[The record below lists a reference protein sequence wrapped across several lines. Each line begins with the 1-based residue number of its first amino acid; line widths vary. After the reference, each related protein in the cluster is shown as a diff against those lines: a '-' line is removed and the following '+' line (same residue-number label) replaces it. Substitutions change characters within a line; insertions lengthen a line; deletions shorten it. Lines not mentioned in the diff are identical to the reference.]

1 MRKKLQNKR
10 GFTLVELIVVLT
22 ILGVLAAMLI
32 PALQGYIEKSLETAD
47 IVNVRTAYMQ
57 VLADAMTGEDD
68 PTQIV
73 QLKQGQDGWQHFDP
87 VTIAGITHAAG
98 EVDTANWIGSP
109 TAHGT
114 CTVSYVEGTGV
125 VLTWSG
131 NAVKPPIQ
139 LAPRPPAPTKPT
151 VNLEENLHG
160 ILENSG
166 LLSTDLKDL
175 TARDKF
181 YEIDSTCPFS
191 TMVPKVKDQIKED
204 SLLNTGTW
212 DFRKLRN
219 EYPGQYLLW
228 TSVNAKDYTDG
239 TEVPVLISKQD
250 KGIFYIT
257 TMKVTTVTKS
267 NKGVNYTYNV
277 IGNGIDNQTKLKPYI
292 TGTVYNSL
300 EEAYAAYA
308 EMVKKNFPDYETT
321 LPG

>member
-1 MRKKLQNKR
+1 MREKLKNKR

-32 PALQGYIEKSLETAD
+32 PALQGYMEKSLETAD

-57 VLADAMTGEDD
+57 VLADAMTGDSN

-73 QLKQGQDGWQHFDP
+73 QLKQGQDEWQHFDP

-98 EVDTANWIGSP
+98 DSDTDNWKGSP

-114 CTVSYVEGTGV
+114 CTVSYKEGIGV

-131 NAVKPPIQ
+131 KAPNKPQ
-139 LAPRPPAPTKPT
+139 LAPRPPAPTKPPVDLT
-151 VNLEENLHG
+151 EKLHD

-166 LLSTDLKDL
+166 LLETDLKDL
-175 TARDKF
+175 TAREKF
-181 YEIDSTCPFS
+181 YEIDSTCPNS
-191 TMVPKVKDQIKED
+191 TMVPKVQAQIGAN

-212 DFRKLRN
+212 DFRKLRQ
-219 EYPGQYLLW
+219 EHPGRYLLW
-228 TSVNAKDYTDG
+228 TSVDVKTVEAG
-239 TEVPVLISKQD
+239 TQVPVLISKED
-250 KGIFYIT
+250 GGKFYIT
-257 TMKVTTVTKS
+257 TMPVTTSKVK
-267 NKGVNYTYNV
+267 NQTYNV
-277 IGNGIDNQTKLKPYI
+277 IGKGIETRAALKPYI
-292 TGTVYNSL
+292 QGTEYTSL

-308 EMVKKNFPDYETT
+308 DLVKSNYGDYANT

>member
-1 MRKKLQNKR
+1 MREKLQNKR

-57 VLADAMTGEDD
+57 VLADAMTGDAA
-68 PTQIV
+68 TQTV

-87 VTIAGITHAAG
+87 VTIAGITHYATDS
-98 EVDTANWIGSP
+98 DTANWIGLP

-131 NAVKPPIQ
+131 NAANKPQ
-139 LAPRPPAPTKPT
+139 LAPPAPTKPT

-166 LLSTDLKDL
+166 LLEGDLKDY
-175 TARDKF
+175 TAREKF
-181 YEIDSTCPFS
+181 YEIDSNCPNS
-191 TMVPKVKDQIKED
+191 TMVPQVKNQIKKD
-204 SLLNTGTW
+204 SLLSTGTW
-212 DFRKLRN
+212 DFRKIAG
-219 EYPGQYLLW
+219 EYPGRYLFW
-228 TSVNAKDYTDG
+228 TSVNANDVEEG
-239 TEVPVLISKQD
+239 TEVPVLASKED
-250 KGIFYIT
+250 GNKFYIT
-257 TMKVTTVTKS
+257 TMKVTTTTQK
-267 NKGVNYTYNV
+267 KTGLTYNV
-277 IGNGIDNQTKLKPYI
+277 IGNGIVNKGTLKPYI
-292 TGTVYNSL
+292 QGTEYDTL
-300 EEAYAAYA
+300 EKAYAAYEA
-308 EMVKKNFPDYETT
+308 LVKTKFSEYADT

>member
-1 MRKKLQNKR
+1 MREKLQNKR

-32 PALQGYIEKSLETAD
+32 PALHGYIEKSLETAD

-57 VLADAMTGEDD
+57 VLADAMTGEDN

-73 QLKQGQDGWQHFDP
+73 QLKQGQDEWQHFDP

-98 EVDTANWIGSP
+98 EDDTANWIGSP

-131 NAVKPPIQ
+131 VTPPRP
-139 LAPRPPAPTKPT
+139 APRPPAPTKPT
-151 VNLEENLHG
+151 VNLQEKPHD
-160 ILENSG
+160 ILKNSG
-166 LLSTDLKDL
+166 LLEGALKDY

-181 YEIDSTCPFS
+181 YEIDSNCPNS
-191 TMVPKVKDQIKED
+191 TMVPKVKEQIKED

-212 DFRKLRN
+212 DFRKIAG
-219 EYPGQYLLW
+219 EAPGRYLFW
-228 TSVNAKDYTDG
+228 TSVDANKVDAG
-239 TEVPVLISKQD
+239 TEVPVLASKED
-250 KGIFYIT
+250 GNKFYIT
-257 TMKVTTVTKS
+257 TMKVTTTTQK
-267 NKGVNYTYNV
+267 KTGLTYNV
-277 IGNGIDNQTKLKPYI
+277 IGNGIVNKGTLKPYI
-292 TGTVYNSL
+292 QGTEYDTL
-300 EEAYAAYA
+300 EDAYAAYA
-308 EMVKKNFPDYETT
+308 DMVKKNYPDYADT

>member
-1 MRKKLQNKR
+1 MREKLQNKR

-57 VLADAMTGEDD
+57 VLADAMTGDSN
-68 PTQIV
+68 PTQTV

-87 VTIAGITHAAG
+87 VTIAGITHAATDG
-98 EVDTANWIGSP
+98 NTDNWIGSP

-114 CTVSYVEGTGV
+114 CEVSYKEGTGV

-131 NAVKPPIQ
+131 AAAKPPQ
-139 LAPRPPAPTKPT
+139 LAPRPPAKPT
-151 VNLEENLHG
+151 VNLQEKPHD
-160 ILENSG
+160 ILKNSG

-292 TGTVYNSL
+292 QGTVYDTL
-300 EEAYAAYA
+300 EKAYAAYA

>member
-1 MRKKLQNKR
+1 MREKLQNKR

-32 PALQGYIEKSLETAD
+32 PALHGYIEKSLETAD

-57 VLADAMTGEDD
+57 VLADAMTGEDN

-73 QLKQGQDGWQHFDP
+73 QLKQGQDEWQHFDP

-98 EVDTANWIGSP
+98 DSDTDNWKGSP

-125 VLTWSG
+125 VLKWSG
-131 NAVKPPIQ
+131 KAVKPPIQ
-139 LAPRPPAPTKPT
+139 LAPRPPVKPT
-151 VNLEENLHG
+151 VDLTENLHG

-166 LLSTDLKDL
+166 LLEGNLKDF
-175 TARDKF
+175 TDRKKF

-191 TMVPKVKDQIKED
+191 TMVPKVKEQIGTN
-204 SLLNTGTW
+204 SLLSTGTW

-219 EYPGQYLLW
+219 EYPGRYLLW
-228 TSVNAKDYTDG
+228 TSVNANDVQEN
-239 TEVPVLISKQD
+239 TEVPVLVSKQD
-250 KGIFYIT
+250 DGTFYIT
-257 TMKVTTVTKS
+257 TMPVTTVTKT
-267 NKGVNYTYNV
+267 NKGENYTYNV
-277 IGNGIDNQTKLKPYI
+277 IGYGIDNRTKLNHYI
-292 TGTVYNSL
+292 QGAVVYDTL

-308 EMVKKNFPDYETT
+308 DRVKKNYPDYADT

>member
-1 MRKKLQNKR
+1 MREKLQNKR

-57 VLADAMTGEDD
+57 VLADAMSGDAA
-68 PTQIV
+68 TQTV

-87 VTIAGITHAAG
+87 VTIAGITHYATDS
-98 EVDTANWIGSP
+98 DTANWIGSP

-114 CTVSYVEGTGV
+114 CEVSYKEGTGV

-131 NAVKPPIQ
+131 AAAKPPQ

-151 VNLEENLHG
+151 VNLQEKPHD
-160 ILENSG
+160 ILKNSG
-166 LLSTDLKDL
+166 LLEGDLKDY
-175 TARDKF
+175 TAREKF
-181 YEIDSTCPFS
+181 YEIDSNCPNS
-191 TMVPKVKDQIKED
+191 TMVPKVKEQIQED

-212 DFRKLRN
+212 DFRKIAG
-219 EYPGQYLLW
+219 EAPGRYLFW
-228 TSVNAKDYTDG
+228 TSVDANKVDAG
-239 TEVPVLISKQD
+239 TEVPVLASKED
-250 KGIFYIT
+250 GTKFYIT
-257 TMKVTTVTKS
+257 TMKVTTTTQK
-267 NKGVNYTYNV
+267 KTGLTYNV
-277 IGNGIDNQTKLKPYI
+277 IGNGIVNKGTLKPYI
-292 TGTVYNSL
+292 QGTVYTSL
-300 EEAYAAYA
+300 GDAYAAYA

>member
-1 MRKKLQNKR
+1 MREKLQNKR

-32 PALQGYIEKSLETAD
+32 PALQGYIEKSLETTD

-57 VLADAMTGEDD
+57 VLADAMTGDAA
-68 PTQIV
+68 TQTV

-114 CTVSYVEGTGV
+114 CEVSYKEGTGV

-131 NAVKPPIQ
+131 AAAKPPQ
-139 LAPRPPAPTKPT
+139 HAPRPPAPTKPT
-151 VNLEENLHG
+151 VNLKEDLHG
-160 ILENSG
+160 ILASTD
-166 LLSTDLKDL
+166 LLETDLKD
-175 TARDKF
+175 RDF

-204 SLLNTGTW
+204 SLLSTGTW

-219 EYPGQYLLW
+219 ENPGRYLLW
-228 TSVNAKDYTDG
+228 TSVDVTQYEVG
-239 TEVPVLISKQD
+239 TEMPVLISKED
-250 KGIFYIT
+250 DGTFYIT
-257 TMKVTTVTKS
+257 TMPVTTSTLKKNGVT
-267 NKGVNYTYNV
+267 YTYNV
-277 IGNGIDNQTKLKPYI
+277 IGKNIETRAALNPYMK
-292 TGTVYNSL
+292 GTVYTSL
-300 EEAYAAYA
+300 EDAYAAYA
-308 EMVKKNFPDYETT
+308 DMVKKNYPDYADT